1 MFAKSLRIMYFVTTF
16 LDTLATARGYTRDAN
31 GVETWSG
38 PLMPKSFVEWRER
51 RFEERIAA
59 ETERKEREAAAAKA
73 EAERKERWQ
82 NIARTDNSLMDRYET
97 LERLTPKG
105 GTLAIIHRYYDS
117 YCSEWQYV
125 MREDGSLIRT
135 RGQDGATVE
144 FESMGDLLSD
154 YSGYRHHG
162 FELSYS
168 D

>member
-1 MFAKSLRIMYFVTTF
+1 MLFIS
-16 LDTLATARGYTRDAN
+16 DTLNFLARLEVFDVKDGEILDHKHI
-31 GVETWSG
+31 
-38 PLMPKSFVEWRER
+38 MPKSFVDWRER
-51 RFEERIAA
+51 AMAEEQSRIY
-59 ETERKEREAAAAKA
+59 EEEQRKARAAKA
-73 EAERKERWQ
+73 EAERKERWD

-105 GTLAIIHRYYDS
+105 GTLAVIRRYYDS

-144 FESMGDLLSD
+144 FESMSDLLD
-154 YSGYRHHG
+154 DFGGYRHHG